1 MARYTIELRDIENC
15 ICYLFPKGFP
25 FYTDNEELR
34 LNFIQKFYDEY
45 MFREIGFETAERF
58 KRSLLGKLN
67 KIMPYY
73 TQLYHTELES
83 KSINFMLNKDLI
95 ETFEREVSG
104 SSEVNSNSTT
114 NTTGTSEVN
123 SNDMMYDT
131 PNSRI
136 DDITKYPTQGS
147 QGESSASST
156 ETVREYVEKGDNNAR
171 VLEIRSELEEKFP
184 FALGAVCSNLATLD
198 MAYRKVHG
206 YDEQGEFSHYFI
218 DLLDEFP
225 LCERFV
231 HACIMFVSSMVII
244 DIDDKK
250 SDDFYDK
257 YASAVSTIQ
266 GEIPFESVLTVEK
279 YSY

>member
-1 MARYTIELRDIENC
+1 MPRYTIELREIENC

-25 FYTDNEELR
+25 FYTDSEEMR

-45 MFREIGFETAERF
+45 MYREIGFETVERF

-83 KSINFMLNKDLI
+83 KDINFMLNKDLI

-114 NTTGTSEVN
+114 NANGTTTAN

-136 DDITKYPTQGS
+136 EDLTKYPTQGS
-147 QGESSASST
+147 QGENTGTSSSNATSTNNQTGENTQTEKTSLISKGNIGITSSAQLLK
-156 ETVREYVEKGDNNAR
+156 EWRE
-171 VLEIRSELEEKFP
+171 
-184 FALGAVCSNLATLD
+184 
-198 MAYRKVHG
+198 
-206 YDEQGEFSHYFI
+206 
-218 DLLDEFP
+218 
-225 LCERFV
+225 
-231 HACIMFVSSMVII
+231 VII
-244 DIDDKK
+244 NIDEMILNDLEDLFM
-250 SDDFYDK
+250 SFR
-257 YASAVSTIQ
+257 I
-266 GEIPFESVLTVEK
+266 
-279 YSY
+279 

>member
-15 ICYLFPKGFP
+15 ICYLFPRNFP
-25 FYTDNEELR
+25 FYTDSEELR

-45 MFREIGFETAERF
+45 MFREIGFETVERF

-83 KSINFMLNKDLI
+83 KNINFMLNKDLI

-114 NTTGTSEVN
+114 NATGTSTVN
-123 SNDMMYDT
+123 SNDIMYDT

-147 QGESSASST
+147 QGENNATSSSNATSSNNQTGENTQTEKTSLISKGNIGITSSAQLLK
-156 ETVREYVEKGDNNAR
+156 EWREVIINIDDMILN
-171 VLEIRSELEEKFP
+171 ELE
-184 FALGAVCSNLATLD
+184 
-198 MAYRKVHG
+198 
-206 YDEQGEFSHYFI
+206 
-218 DLLDEFP
+218 DLFMLF
-225 LCERFV
+225 F
-231 HACIMFVSSMVII
+231 
-244 DIDDKK
+244 
-250 SDDFYDK
+250 
-257 YASAVSTIQ
+257 
-266 GEIPFESVLTVEK
+266 
-279 YSY
+279 

>member
-1 MARYTIELRDIENC
+1 MSRYTIELRDIENC

-25 FYTDNEELR
+25 FYTDSEEMR

-83 KSINFMLNKDLI
+83 KNINFLLNKDLI

-114 NTTGTSEVN
+114 NANGTSTAN

-136 DDITKYPTQGS
+136 EDLTKYPTQGS
-147 QGESSASST
+147 QGENNATSSSNATSTNNQTGENTQTEKTSLISKGNIGIKSSAQLLK
-156 ETVREYVEKGDNNAR
+156 EW
-171 VLEIRSELEEKFP
+171 
-184 FALGAVCSNLATLD
+184 
-198 MAYRKVHG
+198 RKVIINI
-206 YDEQGEFSHYFI
+206 DEMI
-218 DLLDEFP
+218 LNDLEDLFM
-225 LCERFV
+225 LLF
-231 HACIMFVSSMVII
+231 
-244 DIDDKK
+244 
-250 SDDFYDK
+250 
-257 YASAVSTIQ
+257 
-266 GEIPFESVLTVEK
+266 
-279 YSY
+279 